1 MKRFFAKT
9 LAFFGV
15 AMLFAT
21 NASAAITLPTEVP
34 VGDVGSWAGTILV
47 GLTLIWGVRK
57 LISMTNKS

>member
-21 NASAAITLPTEVP
+21 NASAAITLPASVP
-34 VGDVGSWAGTILV
+34 VADVETWAGAILV

-57 LISMTNKS
+57 LIAMTNKS